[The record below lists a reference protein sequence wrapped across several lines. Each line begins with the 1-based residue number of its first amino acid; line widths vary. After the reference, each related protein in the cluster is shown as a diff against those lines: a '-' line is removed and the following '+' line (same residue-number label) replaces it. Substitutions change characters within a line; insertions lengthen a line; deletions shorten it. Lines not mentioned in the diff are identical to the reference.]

1 MDVIARRLA
10 KEGPDAAGFG
20 VRVQLLQ
27 DWMYGR
33 FVKHWLLPLFGAV
46 LFVLLIACA
55 NVANLMLV
63 RANVRDKEFAIRCAV
78 GGGRGRLI
86 RQLLTESTHLAML
99 GGALGALLAYAGVN
113 LMVGLD
119 PDAIPKA
126 NEIAV
131 NVRVLGFTLFVA
143 LVTGLVFGLL
153 PALMASKPN
162 LNESLKETGRRATAR
177 WAGRRAHGALVV
189 AEVALSLVLLAG
201 AGLMIRNMWHL
212 LRLDVGFN
220 PENLITMQ
228 ISLPDMSYC
237 EDGPKER
244 TLKPQAAL
252 VRERIRER
260 LRALPGVKS
269 VSVAN
274 RAPLWG
280 CASSRL
286 VSIGNQ
292 PPPRAGDVNSEDLPF
307 ACFQP
312 VSPDYLRMLQVPLL
326 KGREFT
332 ERDNEGSLAVSII
345 NESFARRHFPSQ
357 EPIGKVVRLGHWDKA
372 GEEPSREIVGVVGD
386 SRQVLFR
393 KPIPALYVPYSQLR
407 PGFAGPQT
415 QERTDI
421 AYLVRASVDPASLA
435 PTLRRVE
442 S

>member
-33 FVKHWLLPLFGAV
+33 FVKQWVLPLFGAV

-86 RQLLTESTHLAML
+86 RQLLTESTLLAML

-177 WAGRRAHGALVV
+177 LAGRRAHGVLVV

-228 ISLPDMSYC
+228 ISLPELSYC

-244 TLKPQAAL
+244 TLKPQAA
-252 VRERIRER
+252 
-260 LRALPGVKS
+260 
-269 VSVAN
+269 
-274 RAPLWG
+274 
-280 CASSRL
+280 
-286 VSIGNQ
+286 
-292 PPPRAGDVNSEDLPF
+292 
-307 ACFQP
+307 
-312 VSPDYLRMLQVPLL
+312 
-326 KGREFT
+326 
-332 ERDNEGSLAVSII
+332 
-345 NESFARRHFPSQ
+345 
-357 EPIGKVVRLGHWDKA
+357 
-372 GEEPSREIVGVVGD
+372 
-386 SRQVLFR
+386 
-393 KPIPALYVPYSQLR
+393 
-407 PGFAGPQT
+407 
-415 QERTDI
+415 
-421 AYLVRASVDPASLA
+421 
-435 PTLRRVE
+435 
-442 S
+442 